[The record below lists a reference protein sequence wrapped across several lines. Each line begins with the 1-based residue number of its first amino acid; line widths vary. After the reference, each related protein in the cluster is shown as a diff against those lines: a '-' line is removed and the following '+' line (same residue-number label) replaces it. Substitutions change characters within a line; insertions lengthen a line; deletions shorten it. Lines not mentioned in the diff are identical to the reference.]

1 MRAFSRIQQQK
12 KTFNIET
19 ICNLLKY
26 WRSLW
31 LLSFNQPNLHEG
43 VMKCRKLLIGFGWW
57 STLVKE
63 RSIMKK
69 EKKLWSFI
77 WSLITFMTVLSFIA
91 GKMEYVLQTLEYLI
105 IVAGVAF
112 ILHLCD
118 EDVKKIIKK
127 ILQKE

>member
-1 MRAFSRIQQQK
+1 
-12 KTFNIET
+12 
-19 ICNLLKY
+19 
-26 WRSLW
+26 
-31 LLSFNQPNLHEG
+31 
-43 VMKCRKLLIGFGWW
+43 
-57 STLVKE
+57 
-63 RSIMKK
+63 
-69 EKKLWSFI
+69 
-77 WSLITFMTVLSFIA
+77 MTVLSFIA